1 MLKTVKDF
9 LIAEDGSVIEWII
22 VIIAGSLIG
31 AIAYKTLKSSPGN
44 IGNAIKGAGAGAVN
58 QLENVR

>member
-31 AIAYKTLKSSPGN
+31 AIAYQALKSSPGDV
-44 IGNAIKGAGAGAVN
+44 GNAIKGAGAGAVN
-58 QLENVR
+58 QLGSVR